1 VRFALGAAFIG
12 VLYLLGWARPVPRR
26 GRQLAAVVV
35 CGLLS
40 AVGYGLVYAAEQS
53 ISGGMAAV
61 LYGTFP
67 LCTAILATLGRV
79 EKVRPRALAGSVVA
93 LVGIGIIFADRFQ
106 VSRAQGVGV
115 LLVLASVV
123 VSSLYTTILKRAGS
137 DVNPLATTGV
147 FLATSAVALGVFA
160 LLVDRR
166 PVPWPP
172 PAVPTIA
179 LLYLAIVGSVVVF
192 AAYFYLLKRVT
203 LMTISTLVL
212 LEPIIAL
219 IVDAVGERDV
229 VLVPRTYTGMAVT
242 IAGVAVSVLTPSRQR
257 SG

>member
-1 VRFALGAAFIG
+1 MG
-12 VLYLLGWARPVPRR
+12 
-26 GRQLAAVVV
+26 

-40 AVGYGLVYAAEQS
+40 ATGYGLVYAAERS

-79 EKVRPRALAGSVVA
+79 EKVTLRA
-93 LVGIGIIFADRFQ
+93 LVGSAVALLGIGVIFADRLQ
-106 VSRAQGVGV
+106 VSRAQGLGV
-115 LLVLASVV
+115 LWVLVSVV
-123 VSSLYTTILKRAGS
+123 VSSLYTTILKREAS

-147 FLATSAVALGVFA
+147 FLATSAVALGLFA
-160 LLVDRR
+160 ACVEHR
-166 PVPWPP
+166 PLPWPP
-172 PAVPTIA
+172 PVVPTAA
-179 LLYLAIVGSVVVF
+179 LLYLAVIGSVVVF

-219 IVDAVGERDV
+219 VVDAVGEHDI
-229 VLVPRTYTGMAVT
+229 VLARRTYAGMAVT
-242 IAGVAVSVLTPSRQR
+242 IVGVALSVLTASPRPPPSTAK
-257 SG
+257 G